1 MGMRPSGNLPICSHK
16 STGPT
21 SGGPA
26 STWIYSYASIWP
38 SSSVFLPNQARF
50 YIVPCELALVL
61 TASLF
66 SSVWVFVK
74 NSGFIDQNSR

>member
-26 STWIYSYASIWP
+26 STWIYSYASKAP
-38 SSSVFLPNQARF
+38 YFLPNQARF
-50 YIVPCELALVL
+50 YIVQQ
-61 TASLF
+61 
-66 SSVWVFVK
+66 
-74 NSGFIDQNSR
+74 GFKYSNCKLI